1 MAANDQRTETEP
13 IVNRWLV
20 DYYISLAWE
29 FFKKDQYDEFCEV
42 RDLISRIVLR
52 PVAKNNV
59 IPRKVLV
66 MQLLSRVNEGEKLD
80 MTFESDES
88 MSPLESALLQ
98 LEGLSDGIDIPQE
111 DLTKVS
117 NSIKEMIVKLF
128 IKNNEFSRAEQAL
141 CHFDNTM
148 FAKKEIFMDFI
159 HGRSSEHKDIGEIN
173 FKQFKDEISA
183 FCEKF
188 CPLTVPLLHKT
199 AREILNRLD
208 RQSKTLS
215 TISDESDE
223 CGPSSVVNPKLQ
235 ISGRQII
242 PKRRLE
248 IAYQALAIANRIT
261 VPFSVLEKEV
271 HQEIKNSFSPLD
283 AEDANQNSNSEE
295 FFIGNFESPPQGTWA
310 ARFAQTTIPHQTTPA
325 TPPKQTRSPHQTTPA
340 TPPKQMRSPHQTT
353 LATSPKQTGSPHQS
367 APATPPTQTGS
378 PHQAAPATP
387 PSQTGTTPQSKSGS
401 LQNRARE
408 NISGSVGKC
417 INSARLVIDPDSQE
431 TTLPSTSQVSVRL
444 ERLPNGDCRAPHT
457 ETEALPLRSVR
468 SPSRRK
474 RYCRIIES
482 SPSTNEES
490 SGTPSSSQLS
500 PTTDPNELWLN
511 GTETGAEELIDCIDE
526 LLNSPVSNGTPEK
539 PCSSSALQQSS
550 RNKDGVV
557 VMDTALDISPSA
569 DARCHSPTNSSTPN
583 TKTPNSKWKTLIG
596 TAKESTVSWTDED
609 DLVEKDSKGSS
620 DSTSILG
627 QKKRKWSEEE
637 TNKLIQGVR
646 KYGEGRW
653 SKIKDVYSFT
663 DRTNVQLKDRW
674 RTLKKLKLV

>member
-148 FAKKEIFMDFI
+148 FA
-159 HGRSSEHKDIGEIN
+159 
-173 FKQFKDEISA
+173 
-183 FCEKF
+183 
-188 CPLTVPLLHKT
+188 KT